1 MQRRALLSS
10 GFAVAALAAAP
21 GVFAAPADP
30 SSVVVS
36 FHKSVMAAAK
46 ANSSEAEAER
56 AVRRSFDLDA
66 IETSV
71 LAGRSSGAT
80 AEQRARL
87 GDIIVRRLAARI
99 LKDPDVRSGVE
110 LVVVKSRPV
119 GDGGWLVSTQ
129 SGPRQRGVSLTWRLH
144 DGSQG
149 PRIVDVLHDGG
160 SLASLERHKLDAAL
174 HGRDLDAALAEL
186 EGSKSKQR

>member
-1 MQRRALLSS
+1 MSCGLA
-10 GFAVAALAAAP
+10 AAALAAAP
-21 GVFAAPADP
+21 CVVAAPADP

-36 FHKSVMAAAK
+36 FHNSVMAAARTS
-46 ANSSEAEAER
+46 SSEAEAER

-71 LAGRSSGAT
+71 LADRSAAASPA
-80 AEQRARL
+80 QRARL

-99 LKDPDVRSGVE
+99 LKDPDVRSGAE
-110 LVVVKSRPV
+110 LVVVKSRQV
-119 GDGGWLVSTQ
+119 GDGGWLISTQ
-129 SGPRQRGVSLTWRLH
+129 SGPRQGGVSLTWRLH

-160 SLASLERHKLDAAL
+160 SLASLERHKLEAAL
-174 HGRDLDAALAEL
+174 HGKDLDAALAEL
-186 EGSKSKQR
+186 EGGKSKQR